1 MCPQTKKACC
11 EVQTHFSSSPF
22 AKFTTEVLGAFSS
35 DLCPKMKMFAVKLRR
50 ILDIFTLQ
58 GL

>member
-1 MCPQTKKACC
+1 MCPQTKKVSC

-22 AKFTTEVLGAFSS
+22 AKFTTKVLGAFSS
-35 DLCPKMKMFAVKLRR
+35 DLCPKMKMFAVKFRR
-50 ILDIFTLQ
+50 MLDIFALQ